1 MTPRENTVQMPV
13 GTAWQCAFARVAS
26 ARQCDG
32 GDVNTCLLCLHV
44 CTVSSILGARRLEQ
58 PDLPRV
64 NSLDCCRV
72 PKVCKMERF
81 YAFST
86 EILLLNSGFHS
97 SCTPRFALCNKM
109 QLRAHSQRAFSN
121 SRRLQQADSARA
133 TAARDAQGQAYPL
146 KGYYDILKTPCR
158 APRSA
163 PTSTDNND
171 EQSPADKLSIVFGTR
186 LAGPGYSS
194 TRYNPSTAP
203 QSTWKR
209 INGIAIPPRPEEP
222 DNCCMSGC
230 VHCVWDDYRDDVEE
244 WALRVQEAQNRQPR
258 KKKGESQIHLDGDI
272 KQQRV
277 VTRRE
282 VANASMSMDDD
293 GGGSETNR
301 DTGSTEMGVGDE
313 LFSNIPVGI
322 REFMRTE
329 KRLKQKRSKAKE

>member
-1 MTPRENTVQMPV
+1 MSV
-13 GTAWQCAFARVAS
+13 GTAWQCKRCVRACRVRRPPS
-26 ARQCDG
+26 ARQCD
-32 GDVNTCLLCLHV
+32 GDVNTCLLCLHRV
-44 CTVSSILGARRLEQ
+44 VVHPGARKLGQ

-64 NSLDCCRV
+64 NISLDCCRV
-72 PKVCKMERF
+72 SQVGKMELFF
-81 YAFST
+81 YTSST
-86 EILLLNSGFHS
+86 EILLLSSAFHF

-121 SRRLQQADSARA
+121 SRRLRQTNSARA

-163 PTSTDNND
+163 PTSTVNND

-258 KKKGESQIHLDGDI
+258 TKKGESQTHSDGDI

-293 GGGSETNR
+293 GGGSETNWG
-301 DTGSTEMGVGDE
+301 TGSTEMGVGDE

-329 KRLKQKRSKAKE
+329 KRLKQKRSKAKERA

>member
-1 MTPRENTVQMPV
+1 
-13 GTAWQCAFARVAS
+13 
-26 ARQCDG
+26 
-32 GDVNTCLLCLHV
+32 
-44 CTVSSILGARRLEQ
+44 
-58 PDLPRV
+58 
-64 NSLDCCRV
+64 
-72 PKVCKMERF
+72 MERF
-81 YAFST
+81 YIYST
-86 EILLLNSGFHS
+86 EILLLNNAFY
-97 SCTPRFALCNKM
+97 SCTPRFALRNKI
-109 QLRAHSQRAFSN
+109 QLKAHSRRAFSN
-121 SRRLQQADSARA
+121 SRHLRETDSARA
-133 TAARDAQGQAYPL
+133 TAAHDAQSQAYPL
-146 KGYYDILKTPCR
+146 KGYYDILRTPAR
-158 APRSA
+158 APRFA
-163 PTSTDNND
+163 PTSTDSND

-258 KKKGESQIHLDGDI
+258 KQKGGPQTLLGSDT
-272 KQQRV
+272 KQQGAA
-277 VTRRE
+277 TRRE

-293 GGGSETNR
+293 GGGSETNW
-301 DTGSTEMGVGDE
+301 DTGSTEMDIGDE

-329 KRLKQKRSKAKE
+329 KRLKQKHSQRKEHA